1 MTPVKK
7 EYFYMYVC
15 LFLHFMYTVK
25 IHKLVK
31 RRSLLDNCSI
41 SIYYN
46 KNVKENCL
54 YIVFSLCVIC
64 LA

>member
-1 MTPVKK
+1 
-7 EYFYMYVC
+7 
-15 LFLHFMYTVK
+15 MYTVK
-25 IHKLVK
+25 IHKHVK
-31 RRSLLDNCSI
+31 YRSPLDNCSI

-64 LA
+64 LT